1 MTTADIVITDA
12 SWIVSQEEHHRKKA
26 LDVMVTGRRSIDRV
40 TNRQKGKLY
49 IDRETEQHADSRT
62 ITSIRH
68 GTAHD
73 MKTRAVVPN
82 GQSTMAMQARVENQP
97 KQDKDGASEARRA
110 HDRDMRCSRVNRM

>member
-12 SWIVSQEEHHRKKA
+12 SWLVSQEEHHRKKA

-49 IDRETEQHADSRT
+49 IDRETEEHADSRA

-73 MKTRAVVPN
+73 MKTRAVTKTVRAKHAAL
-82 GQSTMAMQARVENQP
+82 TIETCDAR
-97 KQDKDGASEARRA
+97 A
-110 HDRDMRCSRVNRM
+110 

>member
-1 MTTADIVITDA
+1 MTTADIVITNA
-12 SWIVSQEEHHRKKA
+12 SWIASQEEHHRKKA

-49 IDRETEQHADSRT
+49 IDRETEEHADSRA

-82 GQSTMAMQARVENQP
+82 GQSTMAMQAHGSKTSLNKTKTVRAKHAALTIETC
-97 KQDKDGASEARRA
+97 DARA
-110 HDRDMRCSRVNRM
+110 

>member
-12 SWIVSQEEHHRKKA
+12 SWLVGQEEHHRKKA

-49 IDRETEQHADSRT
+49 IDRETEDHVYSRE

-82 GQSTMAMQARVENQP
+82 GKSTMAMQTRVENQP
-97 KQDKDGASEARRA
+97 KKAKTVRAKHAALTIETCDARA
-110 HDRDMRCSRVNRM
+110 